1 MVNKCNYCPYRAFK
15 LIKKTVKRETEE
27 YIYSSSAVKKMNRR
41 WVEMWNKGG
50 VVLETMGLF
59 GWDLLRAKAFSL
71 K

>member
-1 MVNKCNYCPYRAFK
+1 
-15 LIKKTVKRETEE
+15 
-27 YIYSSSAVKKMNRR
+27 MNRR